1 MSQGLHICKLV
12 GIGMNYIRFMHS
24 YRVKHM
30 PQPQD
35 IDEEGL
41 YTTTWSI
48 NLRGF
53 FSPESLSTDILVG
66 LVLLSREEMDKDD
79 VNIVH

>member
-1 MSQGLHICKLV
+1 
-12 GIGMNYIRFMHS
+12 MHS

-48 NLRGF
+48 NLRVF
-53 FSPESLSTDILVG
+53 FSTESLSRDILG
-66 LVLLSREEMDKDD
+66 FVLLSREEIDKDD
-79 VNIVH
+79 VNILHE

>member
-1 MSQGLHICKLV
+1 
-12 GIGMNYIRFMHS
+12 MNYIRYMHS

-35 IDEEGL
+35 IDGKGL

-48 NLRGF
+48 NLRVF
-53 FSPESLSTDILVG
+53 FTPESLSRDILG
-66 LVLLSREEMDKDD
+66 FVLLSREEMDKDD